1 MRKSFAYA
9 LLAGS
14 LALASASGAFAQEA
28 PALQGKSPEEKA
40 RLAALIDS
48 AKKEGA
54 VSYWDAIIQPETND
68 ALAAAFRKHY
78 GLPNSFKVNY
88 TLSAT
93 VGLITRVDQEISA
106 DRVTIDVAAVGS
118 PTWVFEKVKG
128 GHAMAYDSPE
138 FKNYEMA
145 FAQGLGE
152 KGYFAFNGAYMFVPM
167 WSEDHLKFAGKS
179 YKDVLKAAPAG
190 RMNIGDAS
198 KSATYLATYQGQ
210 SQVLDKTYFQ
220 ELAKLK
226 PSFIVRSEQI
236 AGRLVTGE
244 DLMAFSGMPTRAYQY
259 NQKGAKLKFMLPEE
273 GAVLLPQSMFILKK
287 APHPNAA
294 KLWHDFILSN
304 EGQSLLV
311 KGEALMSGRSG
322 FKSPLPAY
330 APPIESLKLIPMD
343 WKGLST
349 DKLKVKR
356 DEWSAIF
363 NP

>member
-1 MRKSFAYA
+1 
-9 LLAGS
+9 
-14 LALASASGAFAQEA
+14 
-28 PALQGKSPEEKA
+28 
-40 RLAALIDS
+40 
-48 AKKEGA
+48 
-54 VSYWDAIIQPETND
+54 
-68 ALAAAFRKHY
+68 
-78 GLPNSFKVNY
+78 
-88 TLSAT
+88 
-93 VGLITRVDQEISA
+93 
-106 DRVTIDVAAVGS
+106 
-118 PTWVFEKVKG
+118 
-128 GHAMAYDSPE
+128 
-138 FKNYEMA
+138 
-145 FAQGLGE
+145 
-152 KGYFAFNGAYMFVPM
+152 
-167 WSEDHLKFAGKS
+167 
-179 YKDVLKAAPAG
+179 
-190 RMNIGDAS
+190 
-198 KSATYLATYQGQ
+198 
-210 SQVLDKTYFQ
+210 
-220 ELAKLK
+220 
-226 PSFIVRSEQI
+226 
-236 AGRLVTGE
+236 
-244 DLMAFSGMPTRAYQY
+244 MAFSGMPTRAYQY